1 MVLSLL
7 YNHTMWQ
14 SDSFTTICITNVL
27 PIFSFEIMGER
38 SVDMRLRISGGV
50 FLSEGGAPENNLD

>member
-14 SDSFTTICITNVL
+14 SDSLSPTCITNVL
-27 PIFSFEIMGER
+27 LIISFEIMGEQ
-38 SVDMRLRISGGV
+38 SIDLRLRLNGGF